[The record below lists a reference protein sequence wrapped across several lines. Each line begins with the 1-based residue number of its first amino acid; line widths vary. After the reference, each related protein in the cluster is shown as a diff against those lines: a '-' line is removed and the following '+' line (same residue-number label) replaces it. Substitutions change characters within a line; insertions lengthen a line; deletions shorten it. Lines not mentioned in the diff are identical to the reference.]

1 MHKNMFQP
9 IPGLIMHVCACACM
23 CACCMCVHV
32 RMCVCQYMCAL
43 LWHHQVGW
51 YRGWLIAL
59 FNTYTCMH
67 IHAMLKNSTTQYYTL
82 HNITQCYTIL
92 HITQYYALL
101 HNITQ
106 YYALLHNITQYYTT
120 LHNITQ
126 CYTILHY
133 ITQYSSPS
141 RPSSVVVLH
150 HLTKG
155 HWPKLREKLS

>member
-9 IPGLIMHVCACACM
+9 IPGLIMHM
-23 CACCMCVHV
+23 CVHVRVCVHV

-43 LWHHQVGW
+43 LWHHQVRW

-67 IHAMLKNSTTQYYTL
+67 IHAILKNSTTLYYTTL
-82 HNITQCYTIL
+82 HNITQHYTIL
-92 HITQYYALL
+92 HSITQYYTLL

-106 YYALLHNITQYYTT
+106 HYTT